1 MQVALFNNQTN
12 NQTNIQRRNLQS
24 KIPSNSPN
32 FSGAGSNFLNAIAK
46 PLQALDANPIVGV
59 IVLDILTA
67 IAPNTIIDTIKRNA
81 AQGFETFRR
90 EASGLIINC
99 LLPGIAVIGIAC
111 ALKQKILGEEFKH
124 IPAHKVWANTNSID
138 EGLSTWKQVSHIT
151 DKKERIET
159 FIKKSFERVQYDDK
173 SLMLLG
179 TAEEKEQALKYRE
192 EALKELTDE
201 ILNPAP
207 KKESGIKNLIPGF
220 KPSAA
225 EIDSKKLNGI
235 HDKLAKAYGTSKNVV
250 IKGVNGKE
258 LSTNMK
264 NHIRNTFAFASI
276 FDDNAIK
283 PDNIDKFAE
292 KMKKLVKGKTLLT
305 MIGIGILA
313 LSMQAIN
320 RAITEKSTGRKGYSG
335 YKNLAGG
342 DVQTPEDKAKLN
354 IGKLFSS
361 AWFLTLGFLSMGKLN
376 TPGKFDFAAPR
387 TTVDQARILS
397 LTTDVGRVTA
407 ADEKTELKDT
417 TVRDT
422 LIFFNLYM
430 VGDYINKGLVEMIQ
444 KNHLKKT
451 GVDLNLFNTP
461 SKIIEPN
468 KFKKF
473 FKEIGS
479 WVKGKSI
486 KSFEEIEGTV
496 VKGAEALKTN
506 QLRKNIVTA
515 SNLAGLIYSLGALG
529 IAAPIL
535 IARMTNKN
543 RERELAEAKKRTA
556 ELSPK
561 TTNPKKVLNR

>member
-12 NQTNIQRRNLQS
+12 PQRRNLQS
-24 KIPSNSPN
+24 KISSNSPN
-32 FSGAGSNFLNAIAK
+32 FSGAGSNFLNAISK

-81 AQGFETFRR
+81 VQGFETFRR
-90 EASGLIINC
+90 ESSGLIINC

-111 ALKQKILGEEFKH
+111 ALKKKILGDEFKH

-151 DKKERIET
+151 DKKERIKT
-159 FIKKSFERVQYDDK
+159 FITKSFERMQYDDK

-179 TAEEKEQALKYRE
+179 TEEEKKQALKYRE
-192 EALKELTDE
+192 EALNKLTDE
-201 ILNPAP
+201 ILNPKP
-207 KKESGIKNLIPGF
+207 KEKSIKNLIPGF
-220 KPSAA
+220 EASSA
-225 EIDSKKLNGI
+225 EIDNKTLNEV
-235 HDKLAKAYGTSKNVV
+235 HDKLAKAYGTSKNVI
-250 IKGVNGKE
+250 IKRVKGE
-258 LSTNMK
+258 DFSTNMK
-264 NHIRNTFAFASI
+264 NHIRNTYAFASI
-276 FDDNAIK
+276 FDDKAIN
-283 PDNIDKFAE
+283 PNNIDKFAE

-305 MIGIGILA
+305 MIGVGVLA

-320 RAITEKSTGRKGYSG
+320 RAITEKATGRKGYSG
-335 YKNLAGG
+335 YKNLEGG
-342 DVQTPEDKAKLN
+342 DVQTPEDKIKLG
-354 IGKLFSS
+354 IGKLVSS

-430 VGDYINKGLVEMIQ
+430 VGDYINKGLVEIIQ
-444 KNHLKKT
+444 KRHLKKT

-461 SKIIEPN
+461 AKIKEPN

-473 FKEIGS
+473 YKEIGS

-496 VKGAEALKTN
+496 VKGAESVKVN

-543 RERELAEAKKRTA
+543 RERELAEAKKRTT

-561 TTNPKKVLNR
+561 TTNSKKVLSR